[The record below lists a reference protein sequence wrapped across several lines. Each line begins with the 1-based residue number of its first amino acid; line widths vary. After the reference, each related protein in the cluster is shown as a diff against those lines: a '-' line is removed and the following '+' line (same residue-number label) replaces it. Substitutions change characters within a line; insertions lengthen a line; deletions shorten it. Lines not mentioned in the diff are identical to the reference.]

1 MKVILDGIMAP
12 TDGNFLTELSEYLGE
27 GCLKCYA
34 FECTD
39 KKISKIEAI
48 EVEPTKDFSFYKI
61 YGNMPWA
68 FFDSQRK
75 NQDVIKLIEKYIE
88 NGTFEEDD
96 FIIVEVP
103 DGMYTEFAYDS
114 KHDKDILYISETPIV
129 KIEGKDWRD

>member
-1 MKVILDGIMAP
+1 MKVLLDGIMAP

-34 FECTD
+34 FNIEPE
-39 KKISKIEAI
+39 KKKGAV
-48 EVEPTKDFSFYKI
+48 EVKPTEDFDWYKI
-61 YGNMPWA
+61 YNNMPWY

-75 NQDVIKLIEKYIE
+75 NQDVIRLIEKYIS
-88 NGTFEEDD
+88 NGTFSEDD

-114 KHDKDILYISETPIV
+114 QHDKDILYISETPII
-129 KIEGKDWRD
+129 KIEGKNWRD